1 MKNRKKKGQV
11 QIQFNWIFILIA
23 GAVILL
29 FFVGLV
35 VKQKGVAE
43 QGIRTEILT
52 ALKPIITAEAF
63 SEKTKIVVEVPDEEV
78 FFHCTDDVSNYGIQ
92 KAGVAIDTPITPI
105 FAPESIMTT
114 KMVSWSLPYQMP
126 YKVMD
131 LLIVSAIN
139 NKYYVL
145 GDETKFRTELIN
157 FTEEFNFDEINSGE
171 YTSLDP
177 GDNFR
182 IRMVVFGSTNNVFTE
197 NGGVIPKKL
206 AAMGKKLSGVLI
218 DKKETINGATLTFY
232 ENEYSSIG
240 NSGTW
245 VSNGEI
251 DTIGFSSMGAK
262 DSVLYGAVFAESK
275 DSFECNMIKVF
286 TRMNLLNK
294 VYEKK
299 MKTVEE
305 HFGNTGNN
313 DCTKFLEQLGG
324 AGIDSFMAD
333 LQDKVGT
340 CVSALK
346 VCDVLGSGEWG
357 AKKLQSTNQ
366 GLLGQGCM
374 RIY

>member
-206 AAMGKKLSGVLI
+206 AAMGKKLSGALI
-218 DKKETINGATLTFY
+218 EGTDVTFY